1 MKRAGNMAASVVD
14 DLLGSYRISWLA
26 AQLHS
31 VPRRDMT
38 FNRVNASFQI
48 DSQQYKEVH
57 QSYR

>member
-1 MKRAGNMAASVVD
+1 MAASVVD